1 MAVDETL
8 ICDDPTIVTDAVA
21 EQLFASV
28 TVNVYV
34 PAVRLNVPVPTYG
47 GVPPEALTV
56 TVELP
61 PQETGVALAEAVSV
75 GGAVIVND
83 CVVAVQPFASVT
95 VKEYVPALRTNV
107 PVPVYGGAPPV
118 AVTVTVDVLPL
129 QRMGVA
135 LDEAVNPAGGC
146 AMVTDVVA
154 VQLFASDIVKEN
166 VPAERVNVPVPV
178 YGGVPPEAVTVT
190 VDVPPLQ
197 SIGVAT
203 TEMVHSGGS
212 VIVTEVVL
220 LQPFASVTTKSCLPA
235 PRLNFPTPV

>member
-34 PAVRLNVPVPTYG
+34 PAVRLNVPVPAYG
-47 GVPPEALTV
+47 GVPPVALTV

-95 VKEYVPALRTNV
+95 LNEYVPALRTNV
-107 PVPVYGGAPPV
+107 PVPVYGGVPPA

-135 LDEAVNPAGGC
+135 LDEAVSATAGSVIVIVVVPAHW
-146 AMVTDVVA
+146 
-154 VQLFASDIVKEN
+154 FASVTVKVY
-166 VPAERVNVPVPV
+166 VPAPRWKAPVPV
-178 YGGVPPEAVTVT
+178 YGAVPP
-190 VDVPPLQ
+190 
-197 SIGVAT
+197 VA
-203 TEMVHSGGS
+203 
-212 VIVTEVVL
+212 VIVTVEV
-220 LQPFASVTTKSCLPA
+220 PP
-235 PRLNFPTPV
+235 